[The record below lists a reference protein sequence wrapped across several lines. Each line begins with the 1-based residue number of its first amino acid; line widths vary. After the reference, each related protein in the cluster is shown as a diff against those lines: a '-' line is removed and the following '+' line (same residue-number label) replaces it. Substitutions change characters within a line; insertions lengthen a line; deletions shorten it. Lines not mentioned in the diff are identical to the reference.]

1 MQEVD
6 IITEKEQIAAMIDKY
21 MDLLR
26 IKGTQDRETE
36 IDNQLC
42 ETRAKLQAFGVVV
55 DDLVINQPK
64 Q

>member
-1 MQEVD
+1 MKELRAMTD
-6 IITEKEQIAAMIDKY
+6 KEQIAVMIDKY

-26 IKGTQDRETE
+26 IKGTRDRETE
-36 IDNQLC
+36 IENQLC
-42 ETRAKLQAFGVVV
+42 ETRAKLQAFGVAV